1 MLFLQDAGLV
11 FLAMP
16 KAASQ
21 SIRKALLPHAADLG
35 AEEPSRHI
43 NIEMFNRDLR
53 ARFEDRI
60 GRRVETFA
68 VVRNPVERLSSW
80 HRYRQRPAIAGTPN
94 STRGIGFE
102 AFVKATLE
110 PDPVPFAALGT
121 QDRFVSWDGTTAAVD
136 YLFDYPRLDLM
147 VGFLAAR
154 LGAVVAL
161 DTVNKSRPK
170 VAPPVELLSKP
181 ALRALRAGYA
191 AEFALHHAVRKAGI
205 LMRR

>member
-21 SIRKALLPHAADLG
+21 SIRKSLLPHAADLG
-35 AEEPSRHI
+35 AEEPARHI

-110 PDPVPFAALGT
+110 PDPLPFAALGT
-121 QDRFVSWDGTTAAVD
+121 LPHANQKPLSLRCRHASG
-136 YLFDYPRLDLM
+136 RRRH
-147 VGFLAAR
+147 GRAR
-154 LGAVVAL
+154 LQRGAR
-161 DTVNKSRPK
+161 DS
-170 VAPPVELLSKP
+170 
-181 ALRALRAGYA
+181 
-191 AEFALHHAVRKAGI
+191 
-205 LMRR
+205 